1 MNSLIDN
8 EAFEHRADRIAPLSA
23 DRGISAFV
31 LKIAAIIGMTA
42 NHVANV
48 FPLYMPAQLTV
59 FLYGLGGL
67 TYPIFAF
74 LLVEGYRYT
83 HNIKR
88 YFLRL
93 LVFAIIAQVPYS
105 LLWGDTFN
113 VLFTLLIGLFV
124 VYALD
129 AFKNKLIA
137 IAILAIAVFATQNHF
152 DWGGIGVALAVL
164 FYGLRLKSAGLGRW
178 GIVIAMAVLIVLNGF
193 PYLSYFMANI
203 NVPLVTVPTP
213 VPDSSANMIV
223 AAGSIVTITG
233 CVAYYFGGSGLAT
246 VLMVLHN
253 GKRGIPLKWFFY
265 AYYPAHLF
273 VIWLIKVLFFT

>member
-1 MNSLIDN
+1 MESLINN

-31 LKIAAIIGMTA
+31 LKIAAIVGMTA
-42 NHVANV
+42 NHIANV
-48 FPLYMPAQLTV
+48 FPLLMPAGATV

-83 HNIKR
+83 RDIKR

-93 LVFAIIAQVPYS
+93 LIFAIVAQIPYS
-105 LLWGDTFN
+105 LLWGATLN
-113 VLFTLLIGLFV
+113 VLYTLVIGLFV

-137 IAILAIAVFATQNHF
+137 IAIFAVAIFATQNHF
-152 DWGGIGVALAVL
+152 DWGGIGVALVVL

-203 NVPLVTVPTP
+203 NVPLVRA
-213 VPDSSANMIV
+213 D
-223 AAGSIVTITG
+223 
-233 CVAYYFGGSGLAT
+233 GGALN
-246 VLMVLHN
+246 L
-253 GKRGIPLKWFFY
+253 R
-265 AYYPAHLF
+265 
-273 VIWLIKVLFFT
+273 